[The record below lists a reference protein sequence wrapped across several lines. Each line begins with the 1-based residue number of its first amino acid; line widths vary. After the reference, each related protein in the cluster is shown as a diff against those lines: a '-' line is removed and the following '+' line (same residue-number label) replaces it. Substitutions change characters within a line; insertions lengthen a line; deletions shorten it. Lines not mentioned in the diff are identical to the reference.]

1 MVKLTGFSSVA
12 TATQDAAVEE
22 EEETYYFTLV
32 AEDGPSNTS
41 AAQSAVSDAA
51 PAKKVQLES
60 EGLLRWKA
68 PETVVYGKSTT
79 KSDVWCVCTCKDV
92 HCTAYTYMY
101 CILKDS

>member
-12 TATQDAAVEE
+12 TATQDVAVEE

-32 AEDGPSNTS
+32 AEDEPSNTP